1 MYKLLFS
8 LKENGVHIFKWLN
21 FLESIFNDTGMGYV
35 FANQDDSDYKLL
47 LKQILQD
54 QYIQKWH
61 HDMQLSSRGK
71 CYSTF
76 KENLC
81 FEKYLIK
88 IPCNLKIWIT
98 KLRTYNLKIPIET
111 GRWRNIPV
119 EKRICNMCNEN
130 IGDEFH
136 YLFICKSPELVRIR
150 ENLIPE
156 YYTRYPN
163 KQKLSGLLSYCNVN
177 LYKKVSSFIKKLN
190 NIL

>member
-1 MYKLLFS
+1 MVVKA
-8 LKENGVHIFKWLN
+8 N
-21 FLESIFNDTGMGYV
+21 FT
-35 FANQDDSDYKLL
+35 
-47 LKQILQD
+47 QD

-71 CYSTF
+71 FYSTF

-119 EKRICNMCNEN
+119 ETGRWRNIPVEERICDMCNEN
-130 IGDEFH
+130 IGDEIH

-150 ENLIPE
+150 ENIIPE
-156 YYTRYPN
+156 YYTRCPN

-177 LYKKVSSFIKKLN
+177 LYKKISSFIKKLN
-190 NIL
+190 NVL

>member
-1 MYKLLFS
+1 MFCKRILQVRSTTPNYMVYGELGRFPLEITIKIRMALFWRNLIYGDKLSSCMYKLLFS
-8 LKENGVHIFKWLN
+8 LMQNGVHTFKWLN
-21 FLESIFNDTGMGYV
+21 FIESIFNDTGMGYV

-54 QYIQKWH
+54 QYIKKWH

-119 EKRICNMCNEN
+119 ERICNMCNEN

-136 YLFICKSPELVRIR
+136 
-150 ENLIPE
+150 
-156 YYTRYPN
+156 
-163 KQKLSGLLSYCNVN
+163 
-177 LYKKVSSFIKKLN
+177 
-190 NIL
+190 